1 MSTRLSTWIILGLIA
16 TAACG
21 AVAEMKTFSDSFDG
35 DLSRWG
41 EVRGQWRI
49 EDGVLVHGQDWDSQ
63 RLAFPETE
71 IGDFRL
77 DYRLRFDRIDPAL
90 RAGLVVGR
98 GEGTWMIILQ
108 ASGNVSWSFNV
119 AGERSGMFRDGMT
132 ARFRAGEWSDVSVR
146 AERGRLTVAVDG
158 QTALVGPAAGGGALA
173 LQLRREMAADDVKL
187 AYAAGAPAF
196 ANRQLNGSFEHAT
209 NPDVPDYWALPTTWT
224 RMNKGLPLEALPEG
238 RMEAFREN
246 WMLDP
251 GTAFDGKAS
260 LRVRHPLGAAGM
272 PMLLKPGTND
282 YVVSVYLKSDR
293 DSTRVRLA
301 ADFENRDAS
310 VAERIVE
317 VGREWRRETLL
328 VPAYDRNRLAVSVM
342 PQEEGF
348 VWIDA
353 VQIEAGRVATAWA
366 PSWYDAGFT
375 LPHNAAHVE
384 PPEYPDKT
392 HAVSG
397 PASGI
402 SVGRP
407 TLSIQDVAAPAFAL
421 DFGVA
426 NASTNLVEALVTT
439 TVEVEGQEPFVA
451 TRALRL
457 ESGATATVS
466 VPRIPIPNDRFR
478 CRVIHTITAADGSVI
493 RRERRFLDVPQPL
506 RVYPEFS
513 HYTEEKTAR
522 FMVRHGLPESSL
534 EGAVLECE
542 LRLAIQRSETYG
554 KRTFPV
560 ESGARRQ
567 WVELPLLG
575 NGWMHETPY
584 EVVVRLLDAKGREL
598 ARARCDLK
606 TLPPAAMDVRVN
618 HVNRGLYVNG
628 EPYIPYGAYFTGALP
643 DLDQLRGYRALGF
656 DFVAVVGHRSR
667 FEALEAFLANCEQAG
682 LRACITQ
689 LSRKY
694 GISAPDLANRL
705 RDQPALVL
713 FNPVDETG
721 QPNVYELV
729 DAVQHRLPHIPCF
742 VNENSAGYQ
751 AFNRQMRGFP
761 GPILSCDRYPLIGQ
775 PYGWPQTSTD
785 VNGIYSFEERIEWM
799 DADGERDR
807 KPLHFYLQAAEHF
820 SREPTVE
827 ELTWMTYIPL
837 VNHCLAFT
845 YFDGIPHS
853 RAALD
858 AMAQLNREVQ
868 SLKPAL
874 FSTEEEPRVVL
885 ADGATRRNIRVLA
898 KQVADEITL
907 VCVNRSLQPVD
918 AVFDLTAAGVD
929 GATRV
934 NVLFE
939 ERTLLTGTEG
949 RLADRFEPLARHVYR
964 IHSRK
969 TKPALPGF
977 AGEKAMIFGKQ
988 MTMLDR

>member
-1 MSTRLSTWIILGLIA
+1 MSRRFWTFISLGLVA
-16 TAACG
+16 SAACG

-301 ADFENRDAS
+301 ADFDNRDAS

-328 VPAYDRNRLAVSVM
+328 VPAYERNRLAVSVM

-353 VQIEAGRVATAWA
+353 VQIEAGRIATAWA

-384 PPEYPDKT
+384 PPE
-392 HAVSG
+392 
-397 PASGI
+397 
-402 SVGRP
+402 
-407 TLSIQDVAAPAFAL
+407 
-421 DFGVA
+421 
-426 NASTNLVEALVTT
+426 
-439 TVEVEGQEPFVA
+439 
-451 TRALRL
+451 
-457 ESGATATVS
+457 
-466 VPRIPIPNDRFR
+466 
-478 CRVIHTITAADGSVI
+478 
-493 RRERRFLDVPQPL
+493 
-506 RVYPEFS
+506 
-513 HYTEEKTAR
+513 
-522 FMVRHGLPESSL
+522 
-534 EGAVLECE
+534 
-542 LRLAIQRSETYG
+542 
-554 KRTFPV
+554 
-560 ESGARRQ
+560 
-567 WVELPLLG
+567 
-575 NGWMHETPY
+575 
-584 EVVVRLLDAKGREL
+584 
-598 ARARCDLK
+598 
-606 TLPPAAMDVRVN
+606 
-618 HVNRGLYVNG
+618 
-628 EPYIPYGAYFTGALP
+628 
-643 DLDQLRGYRALGF
+643 
-656 DFVAVVGHRSR
+656 
-667 FEALEAFLANCEQAG
+667 
-682 LRACITQ
+682 
-689 LSRKY
+689 
-694 GISAPDLANRL
+694 
-705 RDQPALVL
+705 
-713 FNPVDETG
+713 
-721 QPNVYELV
+721 
-729 DAVQHRLPHIPCF
+729 
-742 VNENSAGYQ
+742 
-751 AFNRQMRGFP
+751 
-761 GPILSCDRYPLIGQ
+761 
-775 PYGWPQTSTD
+775 
-785 VNGIYSFEERIEWM
+785 
-799 DADGERDR
+799 
-807 KPLHFYLQAAEHF
+807 
-820 SREPTVE
+820 
-827 ELTWMTYIPL
+827 
-837 VNHCLAFT
+837 
-845 YFDGIPHS
+845 
-853 RAALD
+853 
-858 AMAQLNREVQ
+858 
-868 SLKPAL
+868 
-874 FSTEEEPRVVL
+874 
-885 ADGATRRNIRVLA
+885 
-898 KQVADEITL
+898 
-907 VCVNRSLQPVD
+907 
-918 AVFDLTAAGVD
+918 
-929 GATRV
+929 
-934 NVLFE
+934 
-939 ERTLLTGTEG
+939 
-949 RLADRFEPLARHVYR
+949 
-964 IHSRK
+964 
-969 TKPALPGF
+969 
-977 AGEKAMIFGKQ
+977 
-988 MTMLDR
+988 